1 MDRDELLGYCRG
13 EFEKLKDLAAALS
26 SLCPPERTD
35 CGLTET
41 AAMAAFLFSLYSGVE
56 RVLEQLLLFDSLRVG
71 ETQTRHPEILKKASE
86 LGIVPPD
93 LHSELAGYLAFREVF
108 GQSYVTELNW
118 QKLYGLAREAKQT
131 VDRLEKEVLEYI
143 ETI

>member
-1 MDRDELLGYCRG
+1 MDKDELLGYCRG
-13 EFEKLKDLAAALS
+13 EFEKLQGLAEALS
-26 SLCPPERTD
+26 PLCPPEMTD

-41 AAMAAFLFSLYSGVE
+41 AAIGAFLFSLYSGIE

-71 ETQTRHPEILKKASE
+71 ETQGRHPEILKKASE

-93 LHSELAGYLAFREVF
+93 LHSVLAGYLAFREVF
-108 GQSYVTELNW
+108 GQSYITELNC
-118 QKLYGLAREAKQT
+118 QKLCGLAREAKET